1 MKKIFIPGLVAALGL
16 FAAGML
22 IGYLFNF
29 MFPSVSA
36 EYENFQIFRSWDDP
50 LMYIYFLQPFL
61 LAFAFAWL
69 WNRAKSFFNGSIW
82 KIAFYFSLIYWFI
95 AIIPGMIMTLSS
107 FKVSLLL
114 AITWTLSAFF
124 QAWVAMV
131 IIIRMN
137 KKV

>member
-22 IGYLFNF
+22 IGYVFHLL
-29 MFPSVSA
+29 FPSVSA

-61 LAFAFAWL
+61 LALAMAWVWDRSKTL
-69 WNRAKSFFNGSIW
+69 FNGTIW
-82 KIAFYFSLIYWFI
+82 KIAFYFSLVYWFI

-107 FKVSLLL
+107 FKVSVLLTL
-114 AITWTLSAFF
+114 TWTLSAFF
-124 QAWVAMV
+124 QAWVAML

-137 KKV
+137 K

>member
-1 MKKIFIPGLVAALGL
+1 MEKIFISGLVAALGL

-22 IGYLFNF
+22 IGYVFHLL
-29 MFPSVSA
+29 FPSVSA

-61 LAFAFAWL
+61 LAFAFAWVWDRSKTL
-69 WNRAKSFFNGSIW
+69 FNGTIW
-82 KIAFYFSLIYWFI
+82 KIAFYFSLVYWFV

-107 FKVSLLL
+107 FKVSVLMT
-114 AITWTLSAFF
+114 ITWTISAFF
-124 QAWVAMV
+124 QAWVAML

-137 KKV
+137 R

>member
-22 IGYLFNF
+22 IGYVFHLL
-29 MFPSVSA
+29 FPSVSA

-61 LAFAFAWL
+61 LAFAFAWVWDRSKTL
-69 WNRAKSFFNGSIW
+69 FSGSILR
-82 KIAFYFSLIYWFI
+82 IAFYFSLVYWFV

-107 FKVSLLL
+107 FKVSVLLTL
-114 AITWTLSAFF
+114 TWTLSAFF
-124 QAWVAMV
+124 QALVAML

-137 KKV
+137 K